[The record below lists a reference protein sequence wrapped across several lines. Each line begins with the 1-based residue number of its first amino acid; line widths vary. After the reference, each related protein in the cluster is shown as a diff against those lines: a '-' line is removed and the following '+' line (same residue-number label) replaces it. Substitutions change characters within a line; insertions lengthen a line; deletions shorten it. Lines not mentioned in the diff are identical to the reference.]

1 MTDDLTL
8 SLTSVTQNTS
18 VKIVN
23 ALMFGFPLNELLER
37 EICADQSCNNING
50 ALKKWLK
57 NTLIINNKDVGRLL
71 MPLITQRFKEYI
83 DQISRSS
90 SYE

>member
-1 MTDDLTL
+1 MADELTL

-37 EICADQSCNNING
+37 EICADQSCSNIN
-50 ALKKWLK
+50 AAIKKWLK
-57 NTLIINNKDVGRLL
+57 NTLIINDKEVAHLL
-71 MPLITQRFKEYI
+71 MPLITRRFNDYI
-83 DQISRSS
+83 NQVSRSC